1 MNLNANVSSNAY
13 TRIDALKYHSSVSC
27 VSLHTIVYVQ
37 MLYFHT
43 SISLF
48 RGTLAGPDITSE
60 VEEFN
65 VT

>member
-1 MNLNANVSSNAY
+1 M
-13 TRIDALKYHSSVSC
+13 TLKYVGKVHKIDTM
-27 VSLHTIVYVQ
+27 HTIVYVQ

-48 RGTLAGPDITSE
+48 RRTLAGPDITSE

-65 VT
+65 VM